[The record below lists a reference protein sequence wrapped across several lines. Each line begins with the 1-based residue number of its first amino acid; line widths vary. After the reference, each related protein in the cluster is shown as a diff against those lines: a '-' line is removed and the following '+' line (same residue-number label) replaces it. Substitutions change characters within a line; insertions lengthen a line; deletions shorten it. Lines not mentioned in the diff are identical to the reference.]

1 MSGSKKAVTSS
12 LPGVGSGRIQRRVDR
27 RQEEERLRGKKRKR
41 GRGKR
46 KRKGR
51 GQEAGNRRRISTTLG
66 LKRNS

>member
-46 KRKGR
+46 KGR